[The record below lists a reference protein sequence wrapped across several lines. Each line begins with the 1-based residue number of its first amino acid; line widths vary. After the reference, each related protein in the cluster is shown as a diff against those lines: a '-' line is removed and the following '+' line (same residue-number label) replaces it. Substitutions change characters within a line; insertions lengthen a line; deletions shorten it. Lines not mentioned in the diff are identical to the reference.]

1 MFILPRCL
9 PGQSI
14 PAGRKKM
21 IIKVAI
27 ADKNK
32 EYIERLV
39 VGLEKYS
46 DISLAVYSDEESLER
61 AFQERKYDVFL
72 FDPDVYMQ
80 SAAYF
85 HARADLKILLD
96 DKEKV
101 VADVYANAKRV
112 DKYQRVSKIYKKIL
126 ELYSEVCGRGIAQE
140 NGYTSVVAYYSP
152 VGGAGKT
159 TLALISATKY
169 AMLGKRT
176 FYISFEDVASEDCYL
191 PQDDEDG
198 LSELMCHIERN
209 TNLTM
214 KIQGMLKCKN
224 HNLFYL
230 NHFRT
235 PNDIYDMHID
245 ELQELI
251 TAIRNTGLFDVVIV
265 DMGTAMDE
273 KNMVLFEKA
282 DRIVIVERTDKISAR
297 KVNCFY
303 SQQHIMNEY
312 GNKMVRVINFDQ
324 GQVQKIQ
331 TEVEIIGKIGRLA
344 DSDAGKTIEILAGS
358 SKTQFVTSVV

>member
-1 MFILPRCL
+1 
-9 PGQSI
+9 
-14 PAGRKKM
+14 M

-32 EYIERLV
+32 EYLERLV

-85 HARADLKILLD
+85 HTRADLKILLD

-101 VADVYANAKRV
+101 IADVYADAKRV
-112 DKYQRVSKIYKKIL
+112 DKYQRVSRIYKKIL
-126 ELYSEVCGRGIAQE
+126 ELYSEVCGREIAQE
-140 NGYTSVVAYYSP
+140 DGYTSVVAYYSP

-159 TLALISATKY
+159 TLALVSAAKS
-169 AMLGKRT
+169 ALLGKRT
-176 FYISFEDVASEDCYL
+176 FYISFEDIASEDCYL
-191 PQDDEDG
+191 HQGDDEG

-209 TNLTM
+209 TNLSM
-214 KIQGMLKCKN
+214 KIQGMLKEKN
-224 HNLFYL
+224 KNLFYL
-230 NHFRT
+230 NHFST
-235 PNDIYDMHID
+235 PNDIYDMHVD
-245 ELQELI
+245 ELQQLI
-251 TAIRNTGLFDVVIV
+251 TAIRNTGLFDVIVV

-273 KNMVLFEKA
+273 KTMALFEKA
-282 DRIVIVERTDKISAR
+282 DRIVLVERTDQISVR
-297 KVNCFY
+297 KLNCFY
-303 SQQHIMNEY
+303 AQQHIMNEY
-312 GNKMVRVINFDQ
+312 GNKMVRIINFDQ
-324 GQVQKIQ
+324 GQIPDIHTDIMLV
-331 TEVEIIGKIGRLA
+331 GKIGRLA

-358 SKTQFVTSVV
+358 SKTQFITSVIQDRQW